1 MRTAPATCGRPA
13 QNAHET
19 GVSALLNPPYSFQ
32 NPYVLA
38 AELPPNLYRVVL
50 NGPERMRDLRN
61 EPHTQMSSAAAI
73 AAHRDQGQLTL
84 GESALLLGALLTLML
99 SLAAFVTL

>member
-1 MRTAPATCGRPA
+1 
-13 QNAHET
+13 
-19 GVSALLNPPYSFQ
+19 
-32 NPYVLA
+32 
-38 AELPPNLYRVVL
+38 
-50 NGPERMRDLRN
+50 MRDLRN